1 MNQAERREFVRKH
14 RTAVFGYNRQAATGP
29 RSRSSTTSMDGDD
42 LLVSTMGARAKAKAA
57 ERLGKV
63 SLCVLDEQWP
73 PTYLVVYCTAKLETE
88 PQPVVDLM
96 MRIAGVMAGKPMP
109 ETVRPLVEEGA
120 RREGRVVVRLT
131 PYSTFHSPPKHVQRE
146 SDVSEKLLHG
156 LGDALPW

>member
-1 MNQAERREFVRKH
+1 MDAQQRREFVRKH
-14 RTAVFGYNRQAATGP
+14 RTAVFGYNRRNDGP
-29 RSRSSTTSMDGDD
+29 AQSIVYYVMDGDD
-42 LLVSTMGARAKAKAA
+42 ILVSTMGARAKAKAVA
-57 ERLGKV
+57 RLGKA

-73 PTYLVVYCTAKLETE
+73 PTYLVVYCTAKVEAE

-131 PYSTFHSPPKHVQRE
+131 PYSTFHSPPKHVHRE